1 MVRFTG
7 VLGTLTVLGL
17 AYAFSA
23 NRQAIRYKTVA
34 SGLGLQISFAF
45 LIIPQADSSGPRR
58 SARDR

>member
-45 LIIPQADSSGPRR
+45 LIIP
-58 SARDR
+58 